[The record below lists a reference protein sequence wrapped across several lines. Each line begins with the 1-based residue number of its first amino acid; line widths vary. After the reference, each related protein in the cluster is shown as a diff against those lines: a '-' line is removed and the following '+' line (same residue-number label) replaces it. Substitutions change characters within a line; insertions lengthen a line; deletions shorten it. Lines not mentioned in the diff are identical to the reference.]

1 MPGRELA
8 FIDAE
13 ARRTNGVVGGAN
25 DATAANVG
33 IRGDGHVFEDFFFVP
48 DMVACGDNVG
58 AEIEELFCDGRGNA
72 EAASGV
78 FAVDDEEIDGVGL
91 KDVGQMF
98 ADDVSAGGAKD
109 VADEED
115 IHCEI
120 LHGWLGRARDG
131 LC

>member
-1 MPGRELA
+1 M
-8 FIDAE
+8 
-13 ARRTNGVVGGAN
+13 GVG
-25 DATAANVG
+25 
-33 IRGDGHVFEDFFFVP
+33 GDGHVFEDLALVP
-48 DMVACGDNVG
+48 DVVAGGDDVG
-58 AEIEELFCDGRGNA
+58 AEIKEFFCDGRGDA
-72 EAASGV
+72 EASGGV

-98 ADDVSAGGAKD
+98 ADDVATGGAKD